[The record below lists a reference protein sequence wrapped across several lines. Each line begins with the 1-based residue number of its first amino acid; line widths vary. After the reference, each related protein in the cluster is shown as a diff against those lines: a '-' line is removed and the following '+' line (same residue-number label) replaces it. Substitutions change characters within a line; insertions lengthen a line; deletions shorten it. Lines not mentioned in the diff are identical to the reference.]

1 MFLQQQQQ
9 PWQDAGNWTGLK
21 PPARWAP
28 QEEIMKRYQR
38 IKYSNNQRC
47 ATIKM
52 TTHPKAKAKEI
63 TNVAKRSDPALRS
76 EINRSSTVLRYITRL
91 RVLHRTLLPL
101 SLSCGIKMRFAW
113 QVWSGLE
120 WRRISHLPRPLV
132 CNQMMLVKNGSI
144 LLQFHQLPC
153 MVK

>member
-1 MFLQQQQQ
+1 MFLQQRQQ

-21 PPARWAP
+21 PPALWAP
-28 QEEIMKRYQR
+28 QEERMKRYQR

-47 ATIKM
+47 KTIKM

-76 EINRSSTVLRYITRL
+76 EINRSSTILRYITRL
-91 RVLHRTLLPL
+91 RALHRTLLPL

-113 QVWSGLE
+113 QVWSGSE

-132 CNQMMLVKNGSI
+132 CNQIMLVNIGSF
-144 LLQFHQLPC
+144 LLRFPIPRVLE
-153 MVK
+153 